1 MEWMDHA
8 IDFLSRV
15 HWLRVIF
22 TVLLTTVAVVLGI
35 WLPARILE
43 RYTNQVAMRYVWY
56 VGGTLMLIMVYVSMY
71 GYGHFW
77 ELYGAS
83 ELAENRDG

>member
-1 MEWMDHA
+1 
-8 IDFLSRV
+8 
-15 HWLRVIF
+15 
-22 TVLLTTVAVVLGI
+22 
-35 WLPARILE
+35 
-43 RYTNQVAMRYVWY
+43 MRYIWY

-83 ELAENRDG
+83 ELAENRAG